1 MRRIKIH
8 NKVRFMTGITVLA
21 AVVLNGCGDEFADEP
36 ETTIEIDFLFEDI
49 SADESIIDLS
59 TENAFD
65 ENASNESEPT
75 GAAGQETL
83 ESASTEEESG
93 EFWRKQYE
101 AVLKNWTL
109 IENYG
114 DMSYLSMYFGEDY
127 AFDSY
132 WLCDV
137 DQNQVPELFLHSS
150 TMDVITAVL
159 TCTEEKLVFLTYD
172 NFYGINLETGE
183 LVIQGHWHGS
193 GGTGENEWT
202 AYKVFPDKA
211 KNVMYIDHY
220 DLSEYGEEDRYVIYN
235 PETDEYGH
243 VSDGTEYG
251 QLYAV
256 HVEPCI
262 TVDYYTLYDISDLSG
277 LDSIQ

>member
-1 MRRIKIH
+1 MRRMRIH
-8 NKVRFMTGITVLA
+8 SAVRFMTGITVLA
-21 AVVLNGCGDEFADEP
+21 VTVLNGCGDEFADRP
-36 ETTIEIDFLFEDI
+36 EATIEIDSLFEEI
-49 SADESIIDLS
+49 PADESIID
-59 TENAFD
+59 
-65 ENASNESEPT
+65 ENASNDSIPT
-75 GAAGQETL
+75 EAAGQETL
-83 ESASTEEESG
+83 ESARTEEQC

-101 AVLKNWTL
+101 AVLKDWTL

-114 DMSYLSMYFGEDY
+114 DLSYLPMYFDEDY
-127 AFDSY
+127 VFDSY

-137 DQNQVPELFLHSS
+137 DQNQVPELFLNSS
-150 TMDVITAVL
+150 TMNDITAVL
-159 TCTEEKLVFLTYD
+159 TCTEDQLVFLTYD

-193 GGTGENEWT
+193 GGTWENEWT

-211 KNVMYIDHY
+211 DYVMYIDHY

-235 PETDEYGH
+235 PETDEYER
-243 VSDGTEYG
+243 VSDGTEYEE
-251 QLYAV
+251 LYTI

-277 LDSIQ
+277 LDRIQ